1 MASQNTI
8 AEFKVT
14 PSYALNITPQKKV
27 TFTTKSEDFEGNL
40 WEIYPKKGSITD
52 VSYKEEGDFSVY
64 TRLCYAPG
72 DSLPCHR
79 DASLNQ

>member
-1 MASQNTI
+1 M
-8 AEFKVT
+8 T

-64 TRLCYAPG
+64 TRHLSSFLFVGCTRSPQSHSLLCSRGFTP
-72 DSLPCHR
+72 LPP
-79 DASLNQ
+79 